1 MQKIR
6 FILKT
11 LRGEQLVT
19 ASVGETVDV
28 LFPVKVNN
36 LVEEVSIASFEI
48 IGIVED
54 DGIRGMN
61 HIGHQH

>member
-19 ASVGETVDV
+19 ASVGETVDII
-28 LFPVKVNN
+28 FPIKLNN
-36 LVEEVSIASFEI
+36 LVEEVSIASLEI
-48 IGIVED
+48 LGIVED
-54 DGIRGMN
+54 DGIRPIT

>member
-11 LRGEQLVT
+11 FRGEQLVT

-28 LFPVKVNN
+28 LFPVKINN
-36 LVEEVSIASFEI
+36 LIEEVSIASFEI